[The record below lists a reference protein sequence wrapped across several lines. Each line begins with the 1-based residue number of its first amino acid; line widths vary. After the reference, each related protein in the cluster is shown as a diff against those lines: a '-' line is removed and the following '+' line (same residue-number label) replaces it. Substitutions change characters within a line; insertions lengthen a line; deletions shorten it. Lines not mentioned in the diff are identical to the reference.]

1 MNVSIGSILSAW
13 VGAVV
18 GRPWITV
25 FVVMLAALLA
35 GVFAANTLRLQGDV
49 TELVDSDAS
58 FLRNYDAY
66 KASFPQHRRLSVVV
80 IDGSDAR
87 QARVAMET
95 LRAGMAEKGALFG
108 SAYAPGEDKFLL
120 RHALMF
126 LEIDALG
133 RLVDR
138 LAEAQPALATLA
150 RDPSLRGLAALFAR
164 VGAEGRDP
172 AALLPLAEVI
182 TQTADAVSQGRLAPV
197 SWAEILLGDTAPTR
211 QLIIF
216 QGSLDGD
223 DGRIARSQAQAVREI
238 VATHGLVPENGVIV
252 RMTGR
257 GPLSSA
263 ELESAVSSIQT
274 VGLISLGFVA
284 LLLWFGLGSFRA
296 IIAAV
301 GTLLVGLVFTAAFA
315 ALTVG
320 SLNVLS
326 LTFAVLFIGLGIDFA
341 VHMILRRVREGGV
354 DNDAVWPRVA
364 RGLGPTIFLCGL
376 TTAIAFLSFWPTGFR
391 GLAELGLISA
401 MGMVIA
407 VVMSFMLLPA
417 LLDLLG
423 VGSVSAHVGRRLR
436 LPGGLHFAEQIVS
449 HAKPIAILACL
460 GLLLAGVVGAQVKFD
475 FNSLNLQDRESEAVE
490 TLIALHDD
498 GTITPY
504 TLTISADGMEE
515 ADRIAEMLRRLP
527 EVGRVKTLRDLVPE
541 NQSARLEILD
551 EANILLGPAVMFG
564 RSVPAP
570 DSDARLAAVRDLVS
584 FGTDFAGADSNSA
597 FARMSRA
604 LRSLSESDVVQ
615 LEALIAEDF
624 IVSLELLRDAL
635 SAEQITLENLPKDI
649 IARETGVA
657 GQVRVVA
664 LPRDDLRDFAALG
677 KFVTAV
683 QSEFPTATGRPALEA
698 GVGRIVVDAFR
709 QAFATA
715 AIAIFLVLVLALRSF
730 VDAVL
735 VMIPLLLAAAMTAAA
750 MVALSIPL
758 NVANVIVLPLLLGMG
773 VDNGLHVVGRF
784 RETGSI
790 ADVYKSS
797 TPRAVL
803 VSVLTTLMS
812 FVALAFAAHRGMAS
826 MGQLLAIAIGFILF
840 ATLIVLPALLAWRVQ
855 NQVKS

>member
-1 MNVSIGSILSAW
+1 
-13 VGAVV
+13 
-18 GRPWITV
+18 
-25 FVVMLAALLA
+25 
-35 GVFAANTLRLQGDV
+35 
-49 TELVDSDAS
+49 
-58 FLRNYDAY
+58 
-66 KASFPQHRRLSVVV
+66 
-80 IDGSDAR
+80 
-87 QARVAMET
+87 
-95 LRAGMAEKGALFG
+95 
-108 SAYAPGEDKFLL
+108 
-120 RHALMF
+120 
-126 LEIDALG
+126 
-133 RLVDR
+133 
-138 LAEAQPALATLA
+138 
-150 RDPSLRGLAALFAR
+150 
-164 VGAEGRDP
+164 
-172 AALLPLAEVI
+172 
-182 TQTADAVSQGRLAPV
+182 
-197 SWAEILLGDTAPTR
+197 
-211 QLIIF
+211 
-216 QGSLDGD
+216 
-223 DGRIARSQAQAVREI
+223 
-238 VATHGLVPENGVIV
+238 
-252 RMTGR
+252 
-257 GPLSSA
+257 
-263 ELESAVSSIQT
+263 
-274 VGLISLGFVA
+274 
-284 LLLWFGLGSFRA
+284 
-296 IIAAV
+296 
-301 GTLLVGLVFTAAFA
+301 
-315 ALTVG
+315 
-320 SLNVLS
+320 
-326 LTFAVLFIGLGIDFA
+326 
-341 VHMILRRVREGGV
+341 
-354 DNDAVWPRVA
+354 
-364 RGLGPTIFLCGL
+364 
-376 TTAIAFLSFWPTGFR
+376 
-391 GLAELGLISA
+391 
-401 MGMVIA
+401 
-407 VVMSFMLLPA
+407 
-417 LLDLLG
+417 
-423 VGSVSAHVGRRLR
+423 
-436 LPGGLHFAEQIVS
+436 
-449 HAKPIAILACL
+449 
-460 GLLLAGVVGAQVKFD
+460 
-475 FNSLNLQDRESEAVE
+475 
-490 TLIALHDD
+490 
-498 GTITPY
+498 
-504 TLTISADGMEE
+504 
-515 ADRIAEMLRRLP
+515 
-527 EVGRVKTLRDLVPE
+527 LRDLVPE

-826 MGQLLAIAIGFILF
+826 MGHLLAIAIGFILF

>member
-1 MNVSIGSILSAW
+1 M
-13 VGAVV
+13 
-18 GRPWITV
+18 
-25 FVVMLAALLA
+25 
-35 GVFAANTLRLQGDV
+35 
-49 TELVDSDAS
+49 
-58 FLRNYDAY
+58 
-66 KASFPQHRRLSVVV
+66 
-80 IDGSDAR
+80 
-87 QARVAMET
+87 
-95 LRAGMAEKGALFG
+95 
-108 SAYAPGEDKFLL
+108 
-120 RHALMF
+120 
-126 LEIDALG
+126 
-133 RLVDR
+133 
-138 LAEAQPALATLA
+138 
-150 RDPSLRGLAALFAR
+150 
-164 VGAEGRDP
+164 
-172 AALLPLAEVI
+172 
-182 TQTADAVSQGRLAPV
+182 
-197 SWAEILLGDTAPTR
+197 
-211 QLIIF
+211 
-216 QGSLDGD
+216 
-223 DGRIARSQAQAVREI
+223 
-238 VATHGLVPENGVIV
+238 
-252 RMTGR
+252 
-257 GPLSSA
+257 
-263 ELESAVSSIQT
+263 
-274 VGLISLGFVA
+274 
-284 LLLWFGLGSFRA
+284 
-296 IIAAV
+296 
-301 GTLLVGLVFTAAFA
+301 
-315 ALTVG
+315 
-320 SLNVLS
+320 
-326 LTFAVLFIGLGIDFA
+326 
-341 VHMILRRVREGGV
+341 
-354 DNDAVWPRVA
+354 
-364 RGLGPTIFLCGL
+364 
-376 TTAIAFLSFWPTGFR
+376 
-391 GLAELGLISA
+391 
-401 MGMVIA
+401 
-407 VVMSFMLLPA
+407 
-417 LLDLLG
+417 
-423 VGSVSAHVGRRLR
+423 
-436 LPGGLHFAEQIVS
+436 
-449 HAKPIAILACL
+449 
-460 GLLLAGVVGAQVKFD
+460 LLAGVVGAQVKFD

-541 NQSARLEILD
+541 NQSARLKILD
-551 EANILLGPAVMFG
+551 EANILLGPAVMLG

-803 VSVLTTLMS
+803 VSGLTTLMS

>member
-1 MNVSIGSILSAW
+1 MG
-13 VGAVV
+13 
-18 GRPWITV
+18 
-25 FVVMLAALLA
+25 
-35 GVFAANTLRLQGDV
+35 
-49 TELVDSDAS
+49 
-58 FLRNYDAY
+58 
-66 KASFPQHRRLSVVV
+66 
-80 IDGSDAR
+80 AR
-87 QARVAMET
+87 Q
-95 LRAGMAEKGALFG
+95 
-108 SAYAPGEDKFLL
+108 
-120 RHALMF
+120 
-126 LEIDALG
+126 
-133 RLVDR
+133 
-138 LAEAQPALATLA
+138 
-150 RDPSLRGLAALFAR
+150 
-164 VGAEGRDP
+164 
-172 AALLPLAEVI
+172 
-182 TQTADAVSQGRLAPV
+182 
-197 SWAEILLGDTAPTR
+197 
-211 QLIIF
+211 
-216 QGSLDGD
+216 
-223 DGRIARSQAQAVREI
+223 
-238 VATHGLVPENGVIV
+238 
-252 RMTGR
+252 
-257 GPLSSA
+257 
-263 ELESAVSSIQT
+263 SI
-274 VGLISLGFVA
+274 S
-284 LLLWFGLGSFRA
+284 RC
-296 IIAAV
+296 
-301 GTLLVGLVFTAAFA
+301 
-315 ALTVG
+315 
-320 SLNVLS
+320 
-326 LTFAVLFIGLGIDFA
+326 TF
-341 VHMILRRVREGGV
+341 LRRVREGGV

-407 VVMSFMLLPA
+407 VVMSFTLLPA

-423 VGSVSAHVGRRLR
+423 VGSVSAHAGRRLR

-615 LEALIAEDF
+615 LEDLIAEDF

-735 VMIPLLLAAAMTAAA
+735 VMIPLLLAARDDGRSNGGRCRSRSMWQ
-750 MVALSIPL
+750 
-758 NVANVIVLPLLLGMG
+758 NVIVLPLLLGMG

-826 MGQLLAIAIGFILF
+826 MGHLLAIAIGFILF